1 MLMTL
6 RTARA
11 MTSVSRR
18 RRNLL
23 LGEIWGRLASGLVAV
38 LPWLIAYQPF
48 SRLPKKKPTVAAA
61 RACRGESAA
70 ITATNRAWSIQ
81 STTTARTR

>member
-1 MLMTL
+1 MIVPVPSIPDRVEGTPILMTL
-6 RTARA
+6 GTARA

-23 LGEIWGRLASGLVAV
+23 LGEILGRLARGLVAA

-61 RACRGESAA
+61 RA
-70 ITATNRAWSIQ
+70 
-81 STTTARTR
+81 